1 LIVGAVSGY
10 GVALAIEYGSVLFG
24 DVPVGG
30 VLLNMAVFGAV
41 IAYVMQMAA
50 YWRIKQM
57 ERLVR
62 PYLSPLGRAGAGI
75 AGGIA
80 AVTLFFLFINPEYRP
95 GVYGVAIWFAF
106 SLAYFGFYARHRIV
120 LSPEEGFAQQA
131 RRE

>member
-1 LIVGAVSGY
+1 M
-10 GVALAIEYGSVLFG
+10 ALVIEYGKAVFG

-50 YWRIKQM
+50 YWRIKGM

-75 AGGIA
+75 AGVIA
-80 AVTLFFLFINPEYRP
+80 TMTLIFLFVNPDYRP
-95 GVYGVAIWFAF
+95 GVYGVAIWFAL
-106 SLAYFGFYARHRIV
+106 SLAYFGLYARHRMI
-120 LSPEEGFAQQA
+120 LSPEEEFALAA
-131 RRE
+131 RAGN